1 MKRPKGVQLM
11 EEVGRRY
18 EAAALCRS
26 PDTGRSA
33 LDDCAD
39 PGANWTTEV
48 SISGTRNGGL
58 KRGPAE

>member
-1 MKRPKGVQLM
+1 M

-48 SISGTRNGGL
+48 SISGTRNGDL